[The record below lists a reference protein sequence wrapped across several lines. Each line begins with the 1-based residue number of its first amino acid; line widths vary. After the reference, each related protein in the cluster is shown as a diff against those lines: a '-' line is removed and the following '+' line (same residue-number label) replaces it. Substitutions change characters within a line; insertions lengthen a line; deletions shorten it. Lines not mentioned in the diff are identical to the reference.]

1 MSMATPGSTEPCLQ
15 MQRRATI
22 TVMLSL
28 LSVGATDV
36 GVDSL
41 CTCQASA
48 CGRAEHRAGA

>member
-1 MSMATPGSTEPCLQ
+1 MSMATPGSIEPCLQ